1 MPKIEIILTFF
12 FMTFNQLNALPTLRV
27 NSKTENSVDTN
38 YICRG
43 EDDDQVIQAALDELK
58 NTGGGKILLSKGTF
72 LLVLLFPYKSS
83 YFI

>member
-1 MPKIEIILTFF
+1 MLNVEITLAFF
-12 FMTFNQLNALPTLRV
+12 FMIFNQLNALPTLHV
-27 NSKTENSVDTN
+27 NSKTENSVDTK

-72 LLVLLFPYKSS
+72 VLVLL
-83 YFI
+83 